1 MFLQSHPV
9 RPGTFSKL
17 TEVQQIW
24 NAFNYVDQ
32 ICWKSE
38 SDTTMVVFRTWSKS
52 FFTRISCVLVSGQ
65 TFKGWSDI
73 QWLSWPRLIPNDT
86 IIEPT
91 GEGRVCQATRYVLL
105 DRVTSRNRQRWPE
118 VKRDCWSEPSQ
129 GQSSLQMRKKTP
141 SCSLSVKR
149 IHSSQRA
156 LNCAGA
162 SEARIKIR
170 ACTTVAERQAFLRD
184 ILRSSTAMSS

>member
-129 GQSSLQMRKKTP
+129 GQSSLQMRKKLP
-141 SCSLSVKR
+141 PALS
-149 IHSSQRA
+149 A
-156 LNCAGA
+156 LKESTHPN
-162 SEARIKIR
+162 ARWI
-170 ACTTVAERQAFLRD
+170 AQALRKLG
-184 ILRSSTAMSS
+184 LRFAHARLWQNGRPFWETS